1 MGRTSTASWAVRTAV
16 AVAVA
21 VWLCGCASEKGGRGD
36 GRSVR
41 DRPEPQRDTVRVM
54 TQNLGYGG
62 GAGLDVFTSAFSNMW
77 KNVERSKPAERMAG
91 VAESIDREQPDLVG
105 LQEAVVWRTG
115 GVLGG
120 KADDVKYDFVKLL
133 VDELR
138 RRGLEYSVAARSK
151 NADIEFPARVDGSI
165 KRLRMTDQ
173 DVILARVGRGV
184 RVIGGKTGNYRST
197 YGLKIG
203 KRFEYKRGWAYV
215 DAEVQGR
222 PVRFVSTHLE
232 VFDKD
237 IQREQG
243 AELADGP
250 ARGAAGT
257 PVILVG
263 DLNADADRDAASYK
277 LLRERGELRDA
288 WTEVRRGGGGGG
300 DKGPTCCQAD
310 DYRNER
316 SKLERRIDVVLYP
329 ARDFRPTRV
338 DRVGA
343 AEADRTRSGLWPSD
357 HAGVVV
363 DLAPAG
369 GGR

>member
-1 MGRTSTASWAVRTAV
+1 V
-16 AVAVA
+16 
-21 VWLCGCASEKGGRGD
+21 
-36 GRSVR
+36 VR
-41 DRPEPQRDTVRVM
+41 DRPEPRRDTIRVM

-62 GAGLDVFTSAFSNMW
+62 GAGLDVFTSAFSGMW

-91 VAESIDREQPDLVG
+91 VAASIEREEPDLVG

-138 RRGLEYSVAARSK
+138 RRGLEYKVAARSK
-151 NADIEFPARVDGSI
+151 IADIEFPARVGGSI

-184 RVIGGKTGNYRST
+184 RVLGAKAGNYRST

-203 KRFEYKRGWAYV
+203 KKFEYKRGWAYV

-237 IQREQG
+237 IQKEQA
-243 AELADGP
+243 AELADGA
-250 ARGAAGT
+250 ARVAGT

-263 DLNADADRDAASYK
+263 DLNADADRDAASYR

-288 WTEVRRGGGGGG
+288 WTEANRS

-316 SKLERRIDVVLYP
+316 STLERRIDVVLYP
-329 ARDFRPTRV
+329 NRDLRPTRAE
-338 DRVGA
+338 RVGA
-343 AEADRTRSGLWPSD
+343 DESDRTRSGLWPSD

-369 GGR
+369 GR